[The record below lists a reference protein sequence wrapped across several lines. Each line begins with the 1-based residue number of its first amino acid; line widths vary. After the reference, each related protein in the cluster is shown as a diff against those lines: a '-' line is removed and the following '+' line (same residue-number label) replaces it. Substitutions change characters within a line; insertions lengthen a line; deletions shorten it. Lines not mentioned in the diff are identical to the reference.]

1 MRWSVFDVFNRM
13 VWRRVDGVLDVLV
26 TVWRWCCGVCKNMW
40 HNESRHVSRQ
50 RPESRLGTGSTT
62 CLIHSI
68 DWLSKSKNHL
78 RTKIPPVQSSRD
90 KWRSM
95 WSVLFPISG
104 NRFCASAFLTSTGWH
119 ILQVRG
125 SRMFVCACLR
135 IAARFGDWKICFYS
149 LGAVCKE
156 ALVPCVSALSR
167 KTLVVFIGC
176 ESWYLLT
183 KRPLIEIALEIW
195 MKQIKNVNWIK

>member
-1 MRWSVFDVFNRM
+1 M
-13 VWRRVDGVLDVLV
+13 VSRGVDGVLDDLV
-26 TVWRWCCGVCKNMW
+26 TVWRWCCCGVCKNMW

-78 RTKIPPVQSSRD
+78 RAKIPPVQSSRD

-104 NRFCASAFLTSTGWH
+104 NRFCASAFLTSLMVD
-119 ILQVRG
+119 I
-125 SRMFVCACLR
+125 SCKFVALESS
-135 IAARFGDWKICFYS
+135 F
-149 LGAVCKE
+149 
-156 ALVPCVSALSR
+156 ALVWGLLHVLVTEKFAFRALVLFV
-167 KTLVVFIGC
+167 KKLWCLVCLLFLEKLWWFLLVVNHDICSQNDLWSSF
-176 ESWYLLT
+176 L
-183 KRPLIEIALEIW
+183 
-195 MKQIKNVNWIK
+195 